1 MNRTLAKA
9 LKKPLYCKDEDK
21 RMDSDISLIYEK
33 LSNDENQP
41 LVVGYMNMNTSNTS
55 LCLERAEST
64 NGMSCLDCPP
74 CRI

>member
-1 MNRTLAKA
+1 
-9 LKKPLYCKDEDK
+9 LKKPLYGKDEDK

-55 LCLERAEST
+55 PCLERAEST

-74 CRI
+74 SRI